1 MREIFHWKLAATVAA
16 CLFFLAG
23 CNLFVSPESLIRLP
37 NQAKVNNQE
46 EDLISIAKRNL
57 PKGTELTVPNGPVG
71 VEPVISLDIDGDERD
86 EALVLYRSIIHQNQ
100 VGAYLLKEGKN
111 GWGKVFATKGT
122 GSEISWASAS
132 DITGDGKMEILL
144 GWQIGGSEVKVLEIY
159 QWENDKLTIINDLSY
174 HELEV
179 IHFEND
185 PKARL
190 ALWKRDMADAYKI
203 DLLVWSRNTFI
214 SDKDHYPSYF
224 QKAISYY
231 EQRTLEVPDAAY
243 YWYYLADSHLKANHP
258 EQALDAI
265 NIGMKLK
272 SVVPTKITFEQ
283 LKVKIENRQEELKN
297 TDVAF
302 ELVDPDVTISVP
314 RSLAPYFSIN
324 NELVQDNHLSIAVE
338 VSPDQKM
345 KQLLFT
351 VEVFPIDMV
360 VDNPDSKMEKIGEDL
375 EHQFFV
381 RRAEIASKNPNRT
394 IQFAVNMMDLII
406 SNIELGPLNTKY
418 QSLED
423 EVVLQ
428 RVKEAVKKYWY
439 VMSGGDMPEGKIK
452 TVSINNYDYRY
463 LGSDLNTNAKLMNY
477 LSESFTVNAI
487 DSFKEKA
494 QIFEYFDKLIQPNA
508 DGGSYLNYEF
518 GEIVQKKDKGNEK
531 EFDIKIPL
539 GSSFSYEF
547 VHISFQKTEN
557 GWRIFSEP
565 GTF

>member
-1 MREIFHWKLAATVAA
+1 MRIAINLKLATTVAA
-16 CLFFLAG
+16 CLFLLTG
-23 CNLFVSPESLIRLP
+23 CNLFVSPESLIQLP
-37 NQAKVNNQE
+37 NQAKVENQE

-57 PKGTELTVPNGPVG
+57 PKGTELSVPNGPVG
-71 VEPVISLDIDGDERD
+71 VDPVLSLDLDGDEKK

-100 VGAYLLKEGKN
+100 VGAFLLKEGKK

-144 GWQIGGSEVKVLEIY
+144 GWQTGGSEVKVLEIY
-159 QWENDKLTIINDLSY
+159 QWEKDKLTILNELNY

-185 PKARL
+185 PIARL
-190 ALWKRDMADAYKI
+190 ALWKRDIADAYKI
-203 DLLVWSRNTFI
+203 DLLVWSGNTFI
-214 SDKDHYPSYF
+214 SDKEHYPSYF
-224 QKAISYY
+224 QKAVSYY
-231 EQRTLEVPDAAY
+231 EQRTSEVPDAAY

-265 NIGMKLK
+265 NTGMKLK

-283 LKVKIENRQEELKN
+283 LKVKIENRQEELIN

-302 ELVDPDVTISVP
+302 ELSDPDVTIRVP
-314 RSLAPYFSIN
+314 RSLAPYLSIN
-324 NELVQDNHLSIAVE
+324 SELIQDDHFTISVE
-338 VSPDQKM
+338 ISPDQKL
-345 KQLLFT
+345 KQSLFT
-351 VEVFPIDMV
+351 VEVFPVDMV
-360 VDNPDSKMEKIGEDL
+360 VNSDSKMEKIGENL

-381 RRAEIASKNPNRT
+381 KRTGSSTNHTNRI

-406 SNIELGPLNTKY
+406 SNIELGPLDAEY

-423 EVVLQ
+423 EVVLLK
-428 RVKEAVKKYWY
+428 VKEAVKKYWY
-439 VMSGGDMPEGKIK
+439 VMSGGDMPEGKMK
-452 TVSINNYDYRY
+452 TVSINNHEYRY
-463 LGSDLNTNAKLMNY
+463 LGKDLNTNAKLVNY
-477 LSESFTVNAI
+477 LSESFTGNAI
-487 DSFKEKA
+487 DSFIEQA
-494 QIFEYFDKLIQPNA
+494 QIIEYFDKLIQPNA
-508 DGGSYLNYEF
+508 DGGSFLNYDV
-518 GEIVQKKDKGNEK
+518 GEIVQKKDRGNEK

-539 GSSFSYEF
+539 GNSFTYEF